1 LAVREGL
8 KPSPSLF
15 PNEKLPINT
24 KSGAIAPQGDI
35 MSKQIKYAY
44 KRHNTWVYRR
54 TYPQHLQHILGS
66 SLKQSLKTADAKTAK
81 ARVAELN
88 QTFTNIVKEAEQ
100 NVSANIGKASA
111 NSTDH
116 SVRVPVARPRYHHAR
131 LVGERLVKDLAAAYL
146 TCQSERLRPGSY
158 KAVRFATE
166 LLVSHLGTH
175 ELGDITQVQGREV
188 LSLITQLS
196 PNIRKYCK
204 GQSASLTQLASLSA
218 RLEPGHTLA
227 PQTQGRIWKHML
239 QVFDW
244 CVEQGELTANPWE
257 HLTIREKPEVYPH
270 KVLTDEQVVTL
281 LQAKDRVLSSAL
293 LFGLLTGMRSGEIC
307 GLLASDVI
315 SKGNLGRFIQ
325 IQPNEHRQLK
335 SRAAEREVPLHAKLE
350 QLLDKSLPQQGRLFP
365 TLNVDKVVKAY
376 AKLLITYPTLTGT
389 VFHSTRKWFI
399 TQCERTGVPEHYT
412 ATLVGHHTARSANK
426 LTYALYSGG
435 ISDAQ
440 KREIVDGIRL
450 PVSSSN
456 GEGTS

>member
-1 LAVREGL
+1 
-8 KPSPSLF
+8 
-15 PNEKLPINT
+15 
-24 KSGAIAPQGDI
+24 
-35 MSKQIKYAY
+35 MSTHIKYAY

-54 TYPQHLQHILGS
+54 TYPQHLQHLLGS

-100 NVSANIGKASA
+100 HVSAN
-111 NSTDH
+111 TDQTGAIIPNTCGTIADP
-116 SVRVPVARPRYHHAR
+116 RPGIERPRYHHAR

-146 TCQSERLRPGSY
+146 TYQSERLRPGSY

-166 LLVSHLGTH
+166 LLVSHLGTTKV
-175 ELGDITQVQGREV
+175 GDITPAQGREV

-196 PNIRKYCK
+196 PNVRKYNK
-204 GQSASLTQLASLSA
+204 GQAASLTQLAKLSA
-218 RLEPGHTLA
+218 ELEPGHTVV
-227 PQTQGRIWKHML
+227 PQTQARIWKHML

-244 CVEQGELTANPWE
+244 CVEQCELSSNPWE

-270 KVLTDEQVVTL
+270 KVLTDDQVVTL

-307 GLLASDVI
+307 GLLATDVI
-315 SKGNLGRFIQ
+315 GKGNLGRFIR

-335 SRAAEREVPLHAKLE
+335 SKAAEREVPLHTALE
-350 QLLDKSLPQQGRLFP
+350 QLLDASLPKQGRLFP
-365 TLNVDKVVKAY
+365 TLSVDKVVKVY
-376 AKLLITYPTLTGT
+376 AKLRITCPSLTGT

-412 ATLVGHHTARSANK
+412 ATLVGHHSARSSNK
-426 LTYALYSGG
+426 LTYALYSEG

-450 PVSSSN
+450 PDW
-456 GEGTS
+456 EGTS